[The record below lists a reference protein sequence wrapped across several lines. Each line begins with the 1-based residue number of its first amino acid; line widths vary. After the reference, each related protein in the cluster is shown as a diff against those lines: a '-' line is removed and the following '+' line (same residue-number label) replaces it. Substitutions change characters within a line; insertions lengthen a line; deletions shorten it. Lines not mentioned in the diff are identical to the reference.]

1 MAHTKLVLAL
11 STIAAAAPLS
21 VASEDRTG
29 MTTAPAGTSETRYCM
44 RIEPITGTRVEQIKC
59 WTREQWIVQ
68 GVDVDQDWAEEGV
81 RTIG

>member
-11 STIAAAAPLS
+11 GMIAAASPVPA
-21 VASEDRTG
+21 ASDDRTG
-29 MTTAPAGTSETRYCM
+29 MTAPPGTSETRYCM

-59 WTREQWIVQ
+59 WTREQWWVQ
-68 GVDVDQDWAEEGV
+68 GVDVDEDWAEEGV